1 MRQKVFLAAFAV
13 VFSLL
18 VGVQSYFFLVPDAG
32 IHLRADRIGAS
43 LLKPLTETERA
54 GEEIADLSV
63 YLTMETEGD
72 ASADA
77 SLIINDTV
85 AGNFNKGILCVKVKD
100 GDILKIRC
108 ADPIVV
114 TVTDYPEN
122 LNEASLP
129 PSFTGKR
136 GVTAWGTIVF
146 K

>member
-43 LLKPLTETERA
+43 LLNPFTETEKA

-72 ASADA
+72 APANA

-85 AGNFNKGILCVKVKD
+85 AGRFSKGILCVKAED
-100 GDILKIRC
+100 GDILKIRSS
-108 ADPIVV
+108 DPIVV
-114 TVTDYPEN
+114 TITDYPEN
-122 LNEASLP
+122 LNETSLP
-129 PSFTGKR
+129 ASVAGKR

>member
-1 MRQKVFLAAFAV
+1 MKQRIFLATFAV

-18 VGVQSYFFLVPDAG
+18 VGVQSYFLLVPDAG

-43 LLKPLTETERA
+43 LFNPFTETEKA

-72 ASADA
+72 TPSDA
-77 SLIINDTV
+77 VLLINETV
-85 AGNFNKGILCVKVKD
+85 VGNFSKGVLCVKAED
-100 GDILKIRC
+100 GDKLGMKSSG
-108 ADPIVV
+108 DVVV
-114 TVTDYPEN
+114 TITDYPEN

-129 PSFTGKR
+129 ASVAGKR
-136 GVTAWGTIVF
+136 GITFWGTIVF

>member
-43 LLKPLTETERA
+43 LLNPLTETEKA
-54 GEEIADLSV
+54 GEEIDDLSV
-63 YLTMETEGD
+63 YLTVETEGD
-72 ASADA
+72 APANA

-85 AGNFNKGILCVKVKD
+85 AGNFSKGILCVKVVD
-100 GDILKIRC
+100 GDVLKIRSS
-108 ADPIVV
+108 DRIVV

-129 PSFTGKR
+129 PSFTAKK
-136 GVTAWGTIVF
+136 GVTAWGTIIF

>member
-43 LLKPLTETERA
+43 LLNPFTETEKA

-72 ASADA
+72 ASANA
-77 SLIINDTV
+77 SLIINDTI
-85 AGNFNKGILCVKVKD
+85 AGNFSKGILCVKAEE
-100 GDILKIRC
+100 GDILKIRSS
-108 ADPIVV
+108 DHIVV

-122 LNEASLP
+122 LNESSLP
-129 PSFTGKR
+129 ASVTGKR